1 MKVACC
7 GAFCL
12 LGESDIIIIA
22 SDTATFF
29 DPHITYGMTTLWA
42 ARGEETFST
51 QSQKK
56 WWLR

>member
-29 DPHITYGMTTLWA
+29 DPHITHGMTTLWA

-56 WWLR
+56 W